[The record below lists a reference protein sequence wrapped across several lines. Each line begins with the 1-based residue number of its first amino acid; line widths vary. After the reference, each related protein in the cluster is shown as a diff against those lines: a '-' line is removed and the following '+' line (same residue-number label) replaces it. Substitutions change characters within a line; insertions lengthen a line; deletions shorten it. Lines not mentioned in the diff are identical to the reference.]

1 MYKISI
7 DKNLFENILL
17 KKVATLKK
25 DTTRYWKKEL
35 IEPTIK
41 NDKIHYS
48 IKQIDKIQLTNGLG
62 EDKPSL
68 VIECKNVD
76 YNTKNNQ
83 FEFQLGKIFEQKN
96 TDIEDDYKDT
106 LIEQLLREKAQLE
119 DNINR
124 DHLTKLYNRRKME
137 NDLNIYIN
145 QNNIDMLN
153 TVFIDADRFKGIN
166 DNFGH
171 DYGDKV
177 LIYISEKLQEY
188 AKILNGEVYRFGGEE
203 FIILCF
209 CNKEYLLENLQKLK
223 DDINYQKIFHPT
235 RSISISVSM
244 GVSYFKDW
252 KNKDIMIKKA
262 DEAVYKAKNKGR
274 NRIEISSVNNN

>member
-7 DKNLFENILL
+7 DKNLFEDILL
-17 KKVATLKK
+17 KRVTILKK
-25 DTTRYWKKEL
+25 DTTQYWKKEL
-35 IEPTIK
+35 IEPTII
-41 NDKIHYS
+41 NDKIRYS
-48 IKQIDKIQLTNGLG
+48 IKQVDKIKLTNGLG
-62 EDKPSL
+62 EDKPSI
-68 VIECKNVD
+68 VIECKNID

-83 FEFQLGKIFEQKN
+83 FEFKLGKIFEQRN
-96 TDIEDDYKDT
+96 TDIEEDYKDT

-119 DNINR
+119 DNINK
-124 DHLTKLYNRRKME
+124 DHLTQVYNRRKME

-145 QNNIDMLN
+145 QNNVNILN

-177 LIYISEKLQEY
+177 LVYIAQKLKEY

-209 CNKEYLLENLQKLK
+209 CKKEYLLENLLKLK
-223 DDINYQKIFHPT
+223 EDIKYQKIFHPT
-235 RSISISVSM
+235 RSISVTVSM
-244 GVSYFKDW
+244 GVSFFNDW

-262 DEAVYKAKNKGR
+262 DEAVFDAKKKGR
-274 NRIEISSVNNN
+274 DRIEVYNV